1 MDESFGKEYKL
12 CSQKVIEQ
20 IFRADLKVK
29 QFPFVLH
36 YSFHTLPTTKS
47 FQAVIS
53 APKRIFRKAH
63 ERNRIKRLMKE
74 VLRKQKSSLE
84 NELLAQNKQLAL
96 FLIYTSKE
104 ELEYKVLKAKME
116 HLLQKLILVIKES
129 SEENQ
134 VKLTF

>member
-20 IFRADLKVK
+20 IFQADLKVK

-36 YSFHTLPTTKS
+36 YSFQTLPSTKS
-47 FQAVIS
+47 FQVVIS

-74 VLRKQKSSLE
+74 VLRKQKSTLE
-84 NELLAQNKQLAL
+84 NELLTQNKQLAL

-104 ELEYKVLKAKME
+104 ELEYQVLGVKME

-129 SEENQ
+129 SEE
-134 VKLTF
+134 KRP